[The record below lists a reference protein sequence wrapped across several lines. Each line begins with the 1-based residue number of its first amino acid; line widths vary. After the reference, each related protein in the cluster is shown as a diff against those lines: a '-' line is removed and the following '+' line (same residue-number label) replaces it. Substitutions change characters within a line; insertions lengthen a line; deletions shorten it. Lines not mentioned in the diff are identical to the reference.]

1 MRIRV
6 SQMGQRAGNWAD
18 RVAELC
24 GAAALAG
31 GVGASAWLCAPHG
44 GAASAAL
51 AGGAAALGGLVGWAI
66 VRAAPGAAGAM
77 PDFHL
82 DPMTDV
88 VVEKPQVSES
98 LLDDPAE
105 PPEASRV
112 VQLFGPPVADTP
124 GALQARIAAH
134 LGDPAREIARSDG
147 EPPKV
152 WNGSPAIP
160 DASDALHAALDEI
173 RRSLRAR

>member
-1 MRIRV
+1 
-6 SQMGQRAGNWAD
+6 MGQRAGNWAD

-31 GVGASAWLCAPHG
+31 GVGASAWLSAPHAG
-44 GAASAAL
+44 LASSAL

-66 VRAAPGAAGAM
+66 VRAAPGAADAPREM

-88 VVEKPQVSES
+88 VVEQPSLSSS
-98 LLDDPAE
+98 LLDDAAE
-105 PPEASRV
+105 PPVPSRV
-112 VQLFGPPVADTP
+112 VQLFDPPAADTP

-134 LGDPAREIARSDG
+134 LGDPAREITHSDG
-147 EPPKV
+147 EPPAV

-173 RRSLRAR
+173 RRSLRSG

>member
-1 MRIRV
+1 
-6 SQMGQRAGNWAD
+6 MGQRAGNWAD

-31 GVGASAWLCAPHG
+31 GGGASAWLCAPHAG
-44 GAASAAL
+44 AL
-51 AGGAAALGGLVGWAI
+51 AAGAAALGGLVGWAI
-66 VRAAPGAAGAM
+66 VRAAPGAAGASRAM
-77 PDFHL
+77 PEFRL

-88 VVEKPQVSES
+88 VVEKLPVSAL
-98 LLDDPAE
+98 LLDDTAE
-105 PPEASRV
+105 PPEVSRV

-124 GALQARIAAH
+124 GALQARIAEH

-147 EPPKV
+147 EPPAV